1 MPTPTDARTTETHP
15 KLPPEKLAHRE
26 LHCAC
31 CGRPFARNSCRG
43 PAPLYCSADCRT
55 QIRIRQR
62 VWSNRPGYAAGGTAI
77 RPEPLFEAA
86 RAS

>member
-1 MPTPTDARTTETHP
+1 MTTPTHTRKLQTTPTP
-15 KLPPEKLAHRE
+15 K

-31 CGRPFARNSCRG
+31 CGRPFTRSSGRG

-62 VWSNRPGYAAGGTAI
+62 VWSSRPGYAAAGGTANH
-77 RPEPLFEAA
+77 RPPLFETAC
-86 RAS
+86 AS